1 MEQPPTTYIG
11 FWRQLWAGSLDF
23 SLIMITFIVAII
35 LLMVITD
42 AVLAMAAAW
51 FTSLFFLYY
60 FLYRTLSLAS
70 KNKAT
75 PCMRAVNI
83 QVTDAQGKKI
93 SFARACVREVL
104 TYVSFAL
111 FGIGYLIIPFTK
123 HKQGLHD
130 ILTNCFVSDSS

>member
-1 MEQPPTTYIG
+1 MAQKPPRYIG

-35 LLMVITD
+35 LLMIISEE
-42 AVLAMAAAW
+42 VLAMASNW
-51 FTSLFFLYY
+51 FTPLFFLYY

-70 KNKAT
+70 KYKAT
-75 PCMRAVNI
+75 PCMYAVSME
-83 QVTDAQGKKI
+83 VTGAQGEKI
-93 SFARACVREVL
+93 SFFRASIREVL

-123 HKQGLHD
+123 HRQGLHD
-130 ILTNCFVSDSS
+130 ILTNCFVRDSS